1 MLRRNWKNLLI
12 TCATPSCL
20 PAYYSC
26 AQDYEHPTYPGHKK
40 LTCLWHQP
48 MQKKWR
54 ISGWC
59 LTCIICQQGVHNPD
73 FLLHFNGWWNKKGI
87 ANIPWSS
94 RYFAQGL
101 SIFSRTWKLQI
112 ILMCI
117 FNCCHTITCP
127 EETAK
132 SCTVLCKH
140 NHLKQSK
147 CITQYDA
154 TWKAC
159 VKIQWPCQWWIAA
172 KPLSTQRKITVFP
185 MCGRPIGIKQ

>member
-1 MLRRNWKNLLI
+1 MLRRNWKSLLI

-20 PAYYSC
+20 PVYYSC

-40 LTCLWHQP
+40 LTRLWHQP

-59 LTCIICQQGVHNPD
+59 LTCVICQQGVHNPD
-73 FLLHFNGWWNKKGI
+73 FLLHFNGWWNKKGV

-101 SIFSRTWKLQI
+101 RIFWRTWKLQI
-112 ILMCI
+112 IPMCI
-117 FNCCHTITCP
+117 FNCCHIIHVLKKQRNPAQFCASTTIWSR
-127 EETAK
+127 ANV
-132 SCTVLCKH
+132 SH
-140 NHLKQSK
+140 SM
-147 CITQYDA
+147 TQLERHA
-154 TWKAC
+154 F
-159 VKIQWPCQWWIAA
+159 KIQWPCQWWIAA

-185 MCGRPIGIKQ
+185 MCVRPIGIKQ